1 MMDLLR
7 DLRFAMRMLRKAPA
21 FTAVMVVALA
31 LGIGI
36 STSVF
41 GAVNRILLRPLSA
54 RAPEELARVF
64 LGPAAEPRVW
74 GDLSYGDYTDLARD
88 GDVFTGLAAYTFDT
102 PAFSNG
108 DAHQKGNAER
118 AESLPSL
125 WVSGNFFDVLGA
137 APVLGRTFTAA
148 EASVPASQP
157 VIVIS
162 HALWKRRFHGEPTV
176 LGRRVYLNTTP
187 VTIIGVMP
195 PSFRV
200 GRFGVE
206 AYWVPLGVRLQMQ
219 GFGDEWI
226 TNRTQRDLMV
236 LGRLQPGVSVEQA
249 EARISVRARAISA
262 EHPATNAG
270 TKVGVAPEIEG
281 RFRDR
286 YGPVKMSCL
295 FALLVAGLVLLI
307 SCANVANLLLAR
319 TAART
324 RELGIRVALGAGRGR
339 IARQLLTES
348 LLVAALGGGLGV
360 IFALWFGDLLRAFL
374 PPLPFDFF
382 FDFHPTPD
390 TLGYAIA
397 LSVVAGLVSG
407 VFPAWRASHADVVPA
422 LKTDTAAEGQT
433 LRRGG
438 MRQLL
443 VIGQLAVSIVVV
455 VAGGLLLRSLER
467 LASLDPGFRTER
479 LATVLVDPGLFDY
492 DDAQVRSFFGE
503 LTERIERM
511 HGVQSVSSSLFL
523 PLINVQLFAGP
534 AVREGDAPPR
544 PNEWKPIP
552 YSIVYARY
560 FQTIGTELVAG
571 RDFEASEHEGTPS
584 TAIVN
589 AELARRLFG
598 HEQDAIGKR
607 FRLGDD
613 DAPLL
618 QIVGVARDGRYEEL
632 FEDPKPWIF
641 LPGHIPSLH
650 DATWTMRTML
660 VRAASDRD
668 LPSILEGVRT
678 EIAALDARIPQM
690 ESFAGA
696 HNMDFA
702 LFQARLAA
710 DLGIILGVVALILA
724 TMGMYSVMTYAVS
737 HRTKEIG
744 IRMALGAQI
753 RDVLRLVVGQAM
765 RLVAVGVVVGVA
777 GALAVARLLGGLL
790 FGVSVSDPL
799 TVLATVALL
808 ASASFLATVIP
819 ARRATRV
826 DPMVALRYE

>member
-1 MMDLLR
+1 MIDLLR
-7 DLRFAMRMLRKAPA
+7 DLRFALRMLRKAPA
-21 FTAVMVVALA
+21 FAAVMVVALA

-36 STSVF
+36 STYVF
-41 GAVNRILLRPLSA
+41 NVVNLILLRPLIA

-64 LGPAAEPRVW
+64 MGSAAEPRVW
-74 GDLSYGDYTDLARD
+74 GDFSYGDYTDLTRD
-88 GDVFTGLAAYTFDT
+88 SDVFSGLAAYNVDT

-108 DAHQKGNAER
+108 DVHQKGNAER
-118 AESLPSL
+118 AESLPMA
-125 WVSGNFFDVLGA
+125 WVSGNLFEVLGA

-148 EASVPASQP
+148 ESSVPGSQP

-162 HALWKRRFHGEPTV
+162 HALWKRRFHAEPTV

-195 PSFRV
+195 PSFSV
-200 GRFGVE
+200 SLNE
-206 AYWVPLGVRLQMQ
+206 AYWAPLGVRLLL
-219 GFGDEWI
+219 FGSDQEWP
-226 TNRTQRDLMV
+226 TNRTQRDLTV

-249 EARISVRARAISA
+249 SARLGVRARAMAA

-270 TKVGVAPEIEG
+270 TKVGVTPEIEG

-295 FALLVAGLVLLI
+295 FAQLVAGLVLLI

-324 RELGIRVALGAGRGR
+324 RELGIRVALGAGRWR

-360 IFALWFGDLLRAFL
+360 ILALWFGDVLKAFL
-374 PPLPFDFF
+374 PPMPFGSSLFDFQ
-382 FDFHPTPD
+382 PTPD
-390 TLGYAIA
+390 SLCYVIV
-397 LSVVAGLVSG
+397 LSVVGGLLSG

-422 LKTDTAAEGQT
+422 LKTDTAAEGQR
-433 LRRGG
+433 LRRAGL
-438 MRQLL
+438 RQLL

-467 LASLDPGFRTER
+467 LASVDPGFRTDR
-479 LATVLVDPGLFDY
+479 LATMLVDPGLFDY
-492 DDAQVRSFFGE
+492 DEAQVRTFFGE
-503 LTERIERM
+503 LTNQVERM
-511 HGVQSVSSSLFL
+511 PGVQSVSSSLSM
-523 PLINVQLFAGP
+523 PLINVQLSAGP

-544 PNEWKPIP
+544 PNDWKPIP

-560 FQTIGTELVAG
+560 FQTIGTDLVAG

-584 TAIVN
+584 TVIVN

-598 HEQDAIGKR
+598 REQDAVGKR
-607 FRLGDD
+607 FRFGDD

-618 QIVGVARDGRYEEL
+618 QIVGVARDGKYEEL
-632 FEDPKPWIF
+632 FEDPRPWIF
-641 LPGHIPSLH
+641 LPGHIPSLR
-650 DATWTMRTML
+650 DASWTMRTML

-668 LPSILEGVRT
+668 LPSILEGMRT
-678 EIAALDARIPQM
+678 EIAALDARIPPM
-690 ESFAGA
+690 ESFTGA
-696 HNMDFA
+696 HNLDVT
-702 LFQARLAA
+702 LFEARLGA
-710 DLGIILGVVALILA
+710 DLGIILGVLALILA

-744 IRMALGAQI
+744 IRMAMGAQV
-753 RDVLRLVVGQAM
+753 RDVLGLVVGQAM

-790 FGVSVSDPL
+790 FGVSASDPM
-799 TVLATVALL
+799 TVLATIALL
-808 ASASFLATVIP
+808 VSASLLATVIP